1 MIEQDKLEDLSKNI
15 NSYVKTNLDLIK
27 YQATE
32 RTCVIGSKIIANS
45 ILLLVTVLL
54 ILFISLGASIYLSK
68 YFGNDYLG
76 FIIVA
81 GFYFLLG
88 LILLIGKGS
97 ILERPIREKIIRN
110 TFNKD

>member
-1 MIEQDKLEDLSKNI
+1 MIEQDKLEDLTKNI
-15 NSYVKTNLDLIK
+15 NSYVKTNLNLIK
-27 YQATE
+27 YQVTE
-32 RTCVIGSKIIANS
+32 RTCVIGSKIIANL

-54 ILFISLGASIYLSK
+54 ILFISLGASIYLSN
-68 YFGNDYLG
+68 YFGYNYLG

-81 GFYFLLG
+81 GFYFLLV

-97 ILERPIREKIIRN
+97 LIERPVREKIIRN